1 MKAVAAPLI
10 QKRPTQREVA
20 QRAGVSQA
28 TVSHVLSGGPDS
40 VRIPSSTRQRVLDA
54 MQQLG
59 YVPNVAAQR
68 LAGGRNRILGVFTYE
83 RVFPSSTR
91 DFFWPFLEGIEE
103 AAAQHDYDLLLH
115 TRPAAPN
122 GARPLYR
129 NGSSRLKLA
138 DGTLMLGLL
147 DDGRRRDLARLI
159 HEGHPVVFIGR
170 RDLPGAALLYVTAG
184 YAAATVQALSA
195 LLERGHRR
203 TLYLGAAES
212 NESATDREEG
222 YLDVLRAHS
231 AFGESVSGEV
241 ARQDHLDEAFV
252 AYHLHRGV
260 TGVLFENE
268 RLTSQWLRLASGL
281 GYHWPHDYAFALL
294 GDPLYYT
301 EMPSGWA
308 HYRVPRL
315 EMGRQATTLLSSML
329 EGETPSSLSLACD
342 WVEAESLGGH
352 K

>member
-1 MKAVAAPLI
+1 MKAVAVPLT

-20 QRAGVSQA
+20 RQAGVSQA

-40 VRIPSSTRQRVLDA
+40 VRIPTFTRQRVLEA

-115 TRPAAPN
+115 TRPAAPD

-147 DDGRRRDLARLI
+147 DDERRRDLARLI

-170 RDLPGAALLYVTAG
+170 RELPGAALLYVTAG
-184 YAAATVQALSA
+184 YAAATVQALGA
-195 LLERGHRR
+195 FLERGHRR

-212 NESATDREEG
+212 NESAADREEG
-222 YLDVLRAHS
+222 YLDVLH
-231 AFGESVSGEV
+231 GHSVSGEV

-252 AYHLHRGV
+252 SYHLRRGV

-281 GYHWPHDYAFALL
+281 GYHWPHDYAFAVL
-294 GDPLYYT
+294 GDPLYHT
-301 EMPSGWA
+301 EMPPGWA

-315 EMGRQATTLLSSML
+315 EMGRRATTLLHGVL
-329 EGETPSSLSLACD
+329 AGETPSSLSLACA
-342 WVEAESLGGH
+342 WVEAESLGGP